1 MRRICLSTV
10 DIRMKNISE
19 KKNGVDWQR
28 VSDRQRKMP
37 DNREHM
43 DEDGWADA
51 KSSPWATRSL
61 IPSSSDAKSNLS
73 CPSTSLEQGGLT
85 KKAAISVKYKS
96 ELKKTTI
103 DQRQITEGLG
113 KLTEGS
119 ATEDR
124 DEADGSTLSLNPGAD
139 AKSSPQLKRREVEP
153 ELPTS
158 DAKSNL
164 SCPQVLM
171 RGRWAHRSS

>member
-19 KKNGVDWQR
+19 KKMVLTGKGYQT
-28 VSDRQRKMP
+28 
-37 DNREHM
+37 DNKRCQTIENTWM
-43 DEDGWADA
+43 RMGG
-51 KSSPWATRSL
+51 PTQSL

-103 DQRQITEGLG
+103 
-113 KLTEGS
+113 
-119 ATEDR
+119 
-124 DEADGSTLSLNPGAD
+124 N
-139 AKSSPQLKRREVEP
+139 
-153 ELPTS
+153 
-158 DAKSNL
+158 
-164 SCPQVLM
+164 
-171 RGRWAHRSS
+171 